1 MYTVY
6 HPVLASIE
14 EHDEEEIPIQKS
26 CGVHWTTVVVAV
38 LSLLNVAILA
48 ASMHF
53 HRLSSAS
60 EHLPAAV
67 ARVQELP
74 TEFVEFSWHTPWGS
88 NNDSEADLLWNNINT
103 AHGHI
108 AVGLQWA
115 KDHNV

>member
-1 MYTVY
+1 MHTAYQ
-6 HPVLASIE
+6 PVLASIE

-26 CGVHWTTVVVAV
+26 FGVHWTTVVVAV

-48 ASMHF
+48 ASMYF

-60 EHLPAAV
+60 EHLPVAV

-88 NNDSEADLLWNNINT
+88 NNDSGADQL
-103 AHGHI
+103 
-108 AVGLQWA
+108 
-115 KDHNV
+115 